1 MFGADNEDA
10 AAAVAAASMVPHSFG
25 RKDFISGKVKRS
37 RLGDCQ
43 QQHMNTHHFVA
54 LHLVPLS
61 TGQPP
66 CSAPESSRPSVCRLQ
81 NATAEPALGFTA
93 KPFIAHAE

>member
-1 MFGADNEDA
+1 MFEQPRLDA
-10 AAAVAAASMVPHSFG
+10 EMSAGIGV
-25 RKDFISGKVKRS
+25 
-37 RLGDCQ
+37 
-43 QQHMNTHHFVA
+43 HHFVA
-54 LHLVPLS
+54 LHLVPFS

-81 NATAEPALGFTA
+81 NATAEPAAGFTA